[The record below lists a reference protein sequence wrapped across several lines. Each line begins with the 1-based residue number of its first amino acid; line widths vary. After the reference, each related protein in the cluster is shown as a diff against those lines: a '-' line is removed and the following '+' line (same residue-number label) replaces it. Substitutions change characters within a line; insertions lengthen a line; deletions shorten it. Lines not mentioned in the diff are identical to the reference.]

1 MIITSETKIS
11 HFKLLPISLDVLLAK
26 SNNLI
31 NRACERALSLCTG
44 KKKLTFGE
52 PLTHTNFLSL
62 LKEVYNSINDLS
74 LTFLQK
80 FFIRKNTKNHRNYTE
95 AVVRRCSV
103 KR

>member
-31 NRACERALSLCTG
+31 NRACERALRLCTG

-62 LKEVYNSINDLS
+62 LKEVYNSINGLS